1 MNIQPLL
8 QPLFPTQ
15 TQFQE
20 RGFMRSFKRLKAN
33 PWRILAPTLVLVL
46 LLAVACGSAAA
57 PAQDPQP
64 VDTSAAQQPVAQPD
78 QAPAA
83 AVEPAEAPAEVTVH
97 PGTVTWMIGGLGSE
111 NFDYAFDVGGS
122 NNYIRFFGGF
132 LLETNDLGELL
143 PGMASEWG
151 LENDAKTWWV
161 KLRPGVQ
168 FHDGTE
174 VTAED
179 ILWTWQHMWS
189 PESVEWTTQSGA
201 HSRARIVEA
210 IEQTGPDTVSITI
223 GISDAG
229 FDVGSFSA
237 ASPSPYVILPKRD
250 QLHEEVAVEAYARNP
265 IGAGPMRLTNHI
277 AAEVMQFE
285 RFDDYYY
292 RPDNGLP
299 EDRRVNF
306 SNLDLRLVPEEATR
320 VAAIRAGDA
329 DLAPVSLDAKD
340 QVESGGGRL
349 IFGREGIYFRIMLLG
364 CHNNPAESYPCD
376 DKRFR
381 QALDYAIDKELIS
394 ERLYG
399 GSEVM
404 EAKGWAATTP
414 STIGY
419 SPALDPRPFDPE
431 KARQLLAEAGYPGG
445 EGVEPLIINT
455 WTSTAMPFLPES
467 AQVAADF
474 WRKELGLE
482 VEVRVGDEST
492 LKKATLAQELNG
504 QILWRDNEARIDA
517 ASISRSAYGTPTHK
531 GRMHNNPELFQ
542 LVQDALGVTDQNARV
557 EALNQMYQRLRDE
570 NYEMGI
576 GYVNIPWA
584 VSSRVQNWQPF
595 SLSFYPSAIHTLTLK
610 E

>member
-1 MNIQPLL
+1 MSSSK
-8 QPLFPTQ
+8 
-15 TQFQE
+15 
-20 RGFMRSFKRLKAN
+20 GFKAI
-33 PWRILAPTLVLVL
+33 PWRFLAPTLALLL
-46 LLAVACGSAAA
+46 LLAVACGSASA
-57 PAQDPQP
+57 PAE
-64 VDTSAAQQPVAQPD
+64 

-83 AVEPAEAPAEVTVH
+83 APAAAPADTSSAPAAAPQQPAAPTAAPQAQPAPADTPSDVTVH

-132 LLETNDLGELL
+132 LVETNEVGELL

-151 LENDAKTWWV
+151 LENDARTWWI
-161 KLRPGVQ
+161 KLRPGVM

-179 ILWTWQHMWS
+179 VLWTWQHMWL

-201 HSRARIVEA
+201 HSRARIMEK
-210 IEQTGPDTVSITI
+210 IEQTGPDTVSMTI
-223 GISDAG
+223 EIPDAG

-250 QLHEEVAVEAYARNP
+250 QLHEEAAVEAYARNP
-265 IGAGPMRLTNHI
+265 IGAGPMRLTNHVP
-277 AAEVMQFE
+277 AEVMEFE

-292 RPDNGLP
+292 QPGNGFD

-306 SNLDLRLVPEEATR
+306 ANLDLRLVPEEATR
-320 VAAIRAGDA
+320 VAAIRAGEA
-329 DLAPVSLDAKD
+329 DLAPASLDAKN

-349 IFGREGIYFRIMLLG
+349 IFGSEGIYFRIMLMG
-364 CHNNPAESYPCD
+364 CMNDPAEPYPCD
-376 DKRFR
+376 DIRFR
-381 QALDYAIDKELIS
+381 QALDYAIDKELIADQ
-394 ERLYG
+394 LYG

-419 SPALDPRPFDPE
+419 STALDPRPFDPD
-431 KARQLLAEAGYPGG
+431 KARELLAEAGYPGG
-445 EGVEPLIINT
+445 AGVGPLIINT

-474 WRKELGLE
+474 WRKELGLD

-517 ASISRSAYGTPTHK
+517 ASISRSSYGTPDHK
-531 GRMHNNPELFQ
+531 GRRHNDAELFKV
-542 LVQDALGVTDQNARV
+542 VQDALGETNKDARAD
-557 EALNQMYQRLRDE
+557 ALNQMYLRLRDE
-570 NYEMGI
+570 SYELGI

-584 VSSRVQNWQPF
+584 VSSRVEDWQPF
-595 SLSFYPSAIHTLTLK
+595 SLAFYPSAIHTLKLK